1 MKKQITFVAEELGQE
16 VMVAELQGVAEPRE
30 DTGAPDPQQ
39 LQHLGILLLSI
50 GAGLKIEYIKM
61 VTNKCIPTYC
71 WWVFFKKYPWQEG
84 VGGGGVPPSC
94 LGEGRGGGVIPF
106 Y

>member
-61 VTNKCIPTYC
+61 VTKNVYQCIADGS
-71 WWVFFKKYPWQEG
+71 FSKSIHDKRGSG
-84 VGGGGVPPSC
+84 VGGPPPP
-94 LGEGRGGGVIPF
+94 LVWEREGGGE
-106 Y
+106 